1 MAKKKSRSTKKTV
14 KPTKK
19 KWLWEFSKRVVVAC
33 TLLYFVGNI
42 VSMVVMVKFQ
52 DFSSLG
58 TFLDNL
64 GTMLQVCVFGY
75 FVKAGVENAFKIKTN
90 SE

>member
-1 MAKKKSRSTKKTV
+1 MAKKK
-14 KPTKK
+14 PAKK

-42 VSMVVMVKFQ
+42 VAMVVMVKFQ
-52 DFSSLG
+52 DLSTLG

-64 GTMLQVCVFGY
+64 GDMLKVCVFGY
-75 FVKAGVENAFKIKTN
+75 FVKAGVENAFKIQLN
-90 SE
+90 NE

>member
-1 MAKKKSRSTKKTV
+1 MAKKKSKKA
-14 KPTKK
+14 
-19 KWLWEFSKRVVVAC
+19 WLWEFSKKVVLAC
-33 TLLYFVGNI
+33 TLLYFVGNVASLVI
-42 VSMVVMVKFQ
+42 MFKFQ

-75 FVKAGVENAFKIKTN
+75 FVKAGVENAIKIRKSN
-90 SE
+90 EE